1 MTEFGILCTA
11 PFCPPHSPHPRLSGS
26 LLPPD
31 KRPRHPA
38 PSPCPCC
45 SSRCLTRCPTSA
57 RCPARCPCCLL
68 VVPHDVSRDVRC
80 PHDVRAMSVLSAPRP
95 PETEP
100 RAGEL
105 AERGPRRR
113 RVSDTSRTPR
123 STSITLSST
132 YDLFF
137 VDFFPDNFPC
147 FLDASLTLQ

>member
-38 PSPCPCC
+38 PSPC
-45 SSRCLTRCPTSA
+45 S
-57 RCPARCPCCLL
+57 ARCPCCLL

-100 RAGEL
+100 RAGEW

-132 YDLFF
+132 YDLFAAEYPY
-137 VDFFPDNFPC
+137 FFLHNFPC
-147 FLDASLTLQ
+147 FLDASLTLQYLDN